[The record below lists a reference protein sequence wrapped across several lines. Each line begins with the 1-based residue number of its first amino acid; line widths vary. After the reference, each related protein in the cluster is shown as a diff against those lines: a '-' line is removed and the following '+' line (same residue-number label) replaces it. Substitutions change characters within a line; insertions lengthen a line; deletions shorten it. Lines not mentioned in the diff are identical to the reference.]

1 MGGKIR
7 IALGVLLVAAALG
20 LVVLALAGG
29 GKRSGAGR
37 GAAAPGALTSAA
49 SAAAENLSSAVE
61 GLRDRAKT
69 AAGVQPL
76 RSALADRVDVPT
88 VVDLFATEEWWRPYR
103 DEMVASR
110 VIVGDAVAHH
120 GSLDLG
126 VSDRDVVIA
135 ARKVGSAAEVAAVGG
150 RAVVLGAARMDVGVR
165 GEPVVVL
172 ARPLDSRILQ
182 EVAERNDLGLMITDG
197 KSSLAM
203 GAPEQHRGFLRS
215 LARSAE
221 SQASDPE
228 GTLVAARVP
237 LSRTAQLWAVR
248 PGPPAAKGGSGDGTA
263 LFGGAAALVV
273 AGLALLLTG
282 KRRRGTAVT
291 SSDDFPEEH
300 TLPFGTSQ
308 QRPRVASTGARVAG
322 GSRSGQRAAAVAR
335 VSQSAQLPRA
345 LMRTPGAAQAP
356 ALQPDIPNTTPEPM
370 PAVVMAAVHGA
381 DSSKLFGR
389 YKVIERLGVGGMSEV
404 YTAVAHGAEGF
415 SRTFVIK
422 RLRQELAHNKDA
434 VAQFIDEARVQASLV
449 HSNIVP
455 VFDFGMMGGEY
466 FMIEEYVLGRDLARV
481 STRCVERTGFRL
493 EPRLAY
499 YFIYETL
506 QALGYAHA
514 KRGRDGEP
522 LGIVHRDVSA
532 TNIMVSSSGE
542 VKLFDFGI
550 AKANQR
556 TTQTQAGMVKGNA
569 NFMSPEQARGQN
581 VDQRSDLYSLG
592 LVMYFCMTN
601 QLLYTGDND
610 LDILYRAACGPT
622 AEDLERIRQLPP
634 EAAIIME
641 KVMAIDPADRYQNAE
656 EFAAALAPH
665 AGGMKVEASSLM
677 ELLFGDEL
685 RQEAA

>member
-1 MGGKIR
+1 MGAKIR
-7 IALGVLLVAAALG
+7 IVLGALLVTAALG
-20 LVVLALAGG
+20 LVFLAFTGVGKTAGTGRVPDGPGGLAG
-29 GKRSGAGR
+29 
-37 GAAAPGALTSAA
+37 AAT
-49 SAAAENLSSAVE
+49 AAAENLASAVE
-61 GLRDRAKT
+61 GLRDRAKM
-69 AAGVQPL
+69 AAGVEPL

-88 VVDLFATEEWWRPYR
+88 VVDLFATEEWWRLYR
-103 DEMVASR
+103 DEMAASR

-126 VSDRDVVIA
+126 ASDRDVVIA
-135 ARKVGSAAEVAAVGG
+135 ARKQGSAAEVAAVGG
-150 RAVVLGAARMDVGVR
+150 RAVVLAAARMDVGVR

-172 ARPLDSRILQ
+172 ARPLDGRILH
-182 EVAERNDLGLMITDG
+182 EVAERNDLGLMITDR
-197 KSSLAM
+197 KSPLAL
-203 GAPEQHRGFLRS
+203 GGPDEHRSFLRS
-215 LARSAE
+215 LAANTE
-221 SQASDPE
+221 AKAADPDSL
-228 GTLVAARVP
+228 LVAARVP
-237 LSRTAQLWAVR
+237 LSKTAHLWAAR
-248 PGPPAAKGGSGDGTA
+248 LRPAAAVPAVDRTA

-273 AGLALLLTG
+273 AGMVLLLTG
-282 KRRRGTAVT
+282 KRRRGTAAGGG
-291 SSDDFPEEH
+291 DDFPEEH
-300 TLPFGTSQ
+300 TLPFGSSQ
-308 QRPRVASTGARVAG
+308 QRPRVAGTGVRVAG
-322 GSRSGQRAAAVAR
+322 GSRSGSSAAAASRAV
-335 VSQSAQLPRA
+335 QSAQLPRA
-345 LMRTPGAAQAP
+345 LRPAAA
-356 ALQPDIPNTTPEPM
+356 AASAMTQPEIPNTTPEPM
-370 PAVVMAAVHGA
+370 PAVVMASVHGGE
-381 DSSKLFGR
+381 SSKLFGR

-422 RLRQELAHNKDA
+422 RLRAELARNKDA

-466 FMIEEYVLGRDLARV
+466 FMIEEYILGRDLARV
-481 STRCVERTGFRL
+481 STRCMERTGFRL
-493 EPRLAY
+493 EPRLVY
-499 YFIYETL
+499 YFIYEAL
-506 QALGYAHA
+506 QALGYAHNR
-514 KRGRDGEP
+514 RGRDGEP

-532 TNIMVSSSGE
+532 TNIMLSSSGE

-592 LVMYFCMTN
+592 LVMYFCLSN

-622 AEDLERIRQLPP
+622 PEDLERIRQLPP
-634 EAAIIME
+634 EAAILLE
-641 KVMAIDPADRYQNAE
+641 KVMAIDPAHRFQSAE

-665 AGGMKVEASSLM
+665 ASGMKVEASSLM